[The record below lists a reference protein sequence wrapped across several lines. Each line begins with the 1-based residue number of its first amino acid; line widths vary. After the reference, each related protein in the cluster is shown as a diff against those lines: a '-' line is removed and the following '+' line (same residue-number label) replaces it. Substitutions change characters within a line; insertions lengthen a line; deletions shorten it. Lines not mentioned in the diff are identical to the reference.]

1 MCVWYIGMLYV
12 FLWFKIKIWNKLES
26 KNYDIIIFF
35 VNLSL
40 SVNVIDL

>member
-1 MCVWYIGMLYV
+1 MLYV
-12 FLWFKIKIWNKLES
+12 FLWFKIKIRNKVES